1 MAHRV
6 PTGLGEAGK
15 KLWKAIVKNVEFR
28 PDELTVLESACAMAD
43 QIAEYKEYVAD
54 EPMTVRG
61 SAGQLVAH
69 PIRVEIRALQSA
81 QAVLLGKLDIPDDNE
96 EDPMKTTQKQLNR
109 SQAARKAVSARW
121 KM

>member
-1 MAHRV
+1 MSHRA
-6 PTGLGEAGK
+6 PTSLGEAGK
-15 KLWKAIVKNVEFR
+15 KLWKSIVKDTEFR

-43 QIAEYKEYVAD
+43 QIAEYKAYVAD

-81 QAVLLGKLDIPDDNE
+81 QAVLLGKLNIPDED
-96 EDPMKTTQKQLNR
+96 EDPVKATQKQLNR
-109 SQAARKAVSARW
+109 TQAARKAVTTRW